1 MTVTGTTVDADLMQK
16 LESEVGLLMRRIRR
30 VVCERA
36 QQVHPEL
43 QSGAYSILATLYDVG
58 PRRSSEIAET
68 FHVDKGSVSRQV
80 QQLVDL
86 GLADRVP
93 DPDDGRASIIRVT
106 DEGARRLSAVSDHRR
121 QLLVERLGSWSE
133 EDLESFV
140 SSLARYNQTLG

>member
-1 MTVTGTTVDADLMQK
+1 MTTTATTVDPELMQK
-16 LESEVGLLMRRIRR
+16 LESEVGVLMRRIKR

-36 QQVHPEL
+36 HQVHPEL

-58 PRRSSEIAET
+58 PRRSSVIAET
-68 FHVDKGSVSRQV
+68 FHVDKGAVSRQV

-93 DPDDGRASIIRVT
+93 DPDDGRASIIQVT
-106 DEGARRLSAVSDHRR
+106 DEGARRLAAVSDHRR

-133 EDLESFV
+133 DDLESFV

>member
-1 MTVTGTTVDADLMQK
+1 
-16 LESEVGLLMRRIRR
+16 MRRIKR
-30 VVCERA
+30 VICERA

-58 PRRSSEIAET
+58 PRRASVIAET
-68 FHVDKGSVSRQV
+68 FHVDKGAVSRQV

-106 DEGARRLSAVSDHRR
+106 DEGARRLDAVSASRR
-121 QLLVERLGSWSE
+121 QRLAERLESWTE
-133 EDLESFV
+133 ADLESFV
-140 SSLARYNQTLG
+140 KSLARYNETLA